1 MAGVTPVLC
10 TPLPLPAAWVMMY
23 APDTDIEFVRELPAG
38 DVPKSCFVA
47 VALMPSAG
55 VTLP

>member
-1 MAGVTPVLC
+1 
-10 TPLPLPAAWVMMY
+10 MMY